1 MECLHMLRLSEL
13 IFSLAVLGGIF
24 LLVIQA
30 DVFPINKAIEPS
42 DLNFLR
48 LVLTRTLI

>member
-1 MECLHMLRLSEL
+1 MECLHMLIRFEL
-13 IFSLAVLGGIF
+13 FFSLDVLGGIA

-30 DVFPINKAIEPS
+30 DVLPINKAIEPS